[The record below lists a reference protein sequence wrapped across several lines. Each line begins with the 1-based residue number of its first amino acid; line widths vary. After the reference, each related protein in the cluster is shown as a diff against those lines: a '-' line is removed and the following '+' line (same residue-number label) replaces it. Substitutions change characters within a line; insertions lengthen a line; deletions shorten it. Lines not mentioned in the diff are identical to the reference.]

1 MRRLLN
7 ILLMIVVWGSGSAR
21 PAASVWA
28 GAKPELTITVS
39 PFPLV
44 VNQPARITLVAAN
57 PSSAAVENVTLTM
70 GMPNNLSIEGVS
82 ASQGSVTVYNSA
94 ITVRAGRVEPGQ
106 SVTAYIDVVV
116 VTAYPTDAPFN
127 VCAGLTYTNGV
138 ARLSCLPN
146 QPAAPSGSR
155 SSGDLPPNGQRPI
168 SDPNRPPVFLP
179 VSGAMIGP
187 ASFWLVLSGL
197 TLAALGW
204 RKRPRD

>member
-7 ILLMIVVWGSGSAR
+7 ILLMTVVWGGGFACLAAPVR
-21 PAASVWA
+21 AAASP
-28 GAKPELTITVS
+28 GLTITVS

-44 VNQPARITLVAAN
+44 VNQAARITIVAAN
-57 PSSAAVENVTLTM
+57 PGPAAIDNVAMTT
-70 GMPNNLSIEGVS
+70 GMPNNMSIEGVS
-82 ASQGSVTVYNSA
+82 TSQGSVSVYNSA

-106 SVTAYIDVVV
+106 GVTVYIDVVV

-146 QPAAPSGSR
+146 QPAAPPGSR
-155 SSGDLPPNGQRPI
+155 PTVDLPANGQRPI

-179 VSGAMIGP
+179 VSGAAIEP
-187 ASFWLVLSGL
+187 ASCLLVLSGL
-197 TLAALGW
+197 TLVALSW
-204 RKRPRD
+204 RRRPRD

>member
-7 ILLMIVVWGSGSAR
+7 ILLMTVVCGLV
-21 PAASVWA
+21 AAPVRA
-28 GAKPELTITVS
+28 ATNPELTITIN
-39 PFPLV
+39 PFPPV

-57 PSSAAVENVTLTM
+57 PGPAAVDNMVVTS
-70 GMPNNLSIEGVS
+70 GIPNNMSIESVS
-82 ASQGSVTVYNSA
+82 ASQGSVSVYNAA
-94 ITVRAGRVEPGQ
+94 ITVHAGRVEPGQ
-106 SVTAYIDVVV
+106 GVTVYIDVVV

-146 QPAAPSGSR
+146 QPAVPPGSR
-155 SSGDLPPNGQRPI
+155 PRGELPPNGQRPI

-179 VSGAMIGP
+179 VSGAGIEP

-197 TLAALGW
+197 TLVALGW